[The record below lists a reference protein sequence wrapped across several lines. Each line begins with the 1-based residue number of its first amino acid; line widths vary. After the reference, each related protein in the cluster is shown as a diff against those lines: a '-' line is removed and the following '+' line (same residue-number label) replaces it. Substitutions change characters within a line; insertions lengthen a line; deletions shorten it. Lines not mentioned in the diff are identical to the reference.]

1 MFIMLLAYAAL
12 AIAGLLACRKLR
24 VRPDGWSIGL
34 GTLLSALQLVG
45 VTYRDSGTWR
55 ALVATPAAALASL
68 LGLALGALA
77 LSLACRL
84 AFWLMDEA
92 APLRG
97 DGTDGAAG
105 DAVGGAAGDVP
116 APVPARFPPTPAV
129 MAMLLA
135 AWLPYLLTFW
145 PGSLTYDGTYQL
157 DVFYGWLP
165 TNDHHPYLMTLLM
178 GTVVDLG
185 RRLGGSDGAGVALW
199 VCLQTLVQA
208 AAFSLSVRSMRRTGA
223 PTPLL
228 AVATAF
234 FALAPAWGAYAQAL
248 CKDTLYA
255 SLFCLYATLLL
266 EVWVRDR
273 RGEGV
278 SWAQAGALLALG
290 IGLCLVRHDGAAVV
304 VLALPAALLALS
316 PGRARRLVAG
326 AAAAAIAVELVVSS
340 VLLPALGVAAGGR
353 QESLGPLFQM
363 TARYLVES
371 PDDVEDWEREAIE
384 AVLDYDS
391 LAELYDPTT
400 SDPVKATYHGTD
412 ADLPSYLAAWVSMGL
427 RHPGVY
433 LDAFLASCYGYLYL
447 DTAPTH
453 HTWDYRIYQSDPIV
467 GSTDTL
473 DVSYAASEDVRA
485 TFISALNTFQGL
497 PVLGLVGHCGLY
509 AWALLLAAVHGLRAS
524 GRRGLIVAAPSL
536 VVLLIC
542 LASPVNGYVRY
553 MLPIMAAT
561 PVVLWASCVAG
572 VGCGSGGTLPA
583 PRHGA
588 KMRRQR

>member
-1 MFIMLLAYAAL
+1 MTTMAVAYAAL
-12 AIAGLLACRKLR
+12 AIAGLLACRRLQI
-24 VRPDGWSIGL
+24 RPDGWSMGL

-45 VTYRDSGTWR
+45 SAYRDAGTWR
-55 ALVATPAAALASL
+55 ALVETPVAALVS
-68 LGLALGALA
+68 LGLLVLGALA
-77 LSLACRL
+77 LSLVCRFL
-84 AFWLMDEA
+84 FHLMHGA
-92 APLRG
+92 APRQ
-97 DGTDGAAG
+97 GAA
-105 DAVGGAAGDVP
+105 
-116 APVPARFPPTPAV
+116 PARFLPTPAV
-129 MAMLLA
+129 MGILLL
-135 AWLPYLLTFW
+135 AWLPYLVVFW

-165 TNDHHPYLMTLLM
+165 ATDHHPYLMTLLM
-178 GTVVDLG
+178 GTVVEAG

-199 VCLQTLVQA
+199 VCLQTIVQA

-223 PTPLL
+223 PTALL
-228 AVATAF
+228 AGATAF

-273 RGEGV
+273 RGAGV
-278 SWAQAGALLALG
+278 SWAQAAALLALG
-290 IGLCLVRHDGAAVV
+290 LGLCFVRHDGAAVV

-326 AAAAAIAVELVVSS
+326 AAAAALAVELVVSS

-363 TARYLVES
+363 TARYLSEA

-391 LAELYDPTT
+391 LAESYDPTT
-400 SDPVKATYHGTD
+400 SDPVKMTYHGTD
-412 ADLPSYLAAWVSMGL
+412 ADLPAYLKAWVSMGL

-453 HTWDYRIYQSDPIV
+453 HTWDYRIYQSDPID

-473 DVSYAASEDVRA
+473 EVSYAAPEGLRSA
-485 TFISALNTFQGL
+485 FISALNTFQGL
-497 PVLGLVGHCGLY
+497 PVVGLFGHCGLY
-509 AWALLLAAVHGLRAS
+509 AWALLLAAVHGLRAG
-524 GRRGLIVAAPSL
+524 GRRGLMVAAPSL
-536 VVLLIC
+536 VVLLVC
-542 LASPVNGYVRY
+542 LASPVNGYIRY
-553 MLPIMAAT
+553 MLPIMAAM

-572 VGCGSGGTLPA
+572 TASSASGGAAA
-583 PRHGA
+583 PRHLRAEQDVAQG
-588 KMRRQR
+588 